1 MQKSISN
8 FSPSEVK
15 VFLGEGGGLSV
26 LGGGGLP
33 QNSAKTFRQQQFLP
47 GGGGGDGH
55 PCGGKN
61 PPKSNLNLPLIVE
74 DTFRR
79 APFNQ
84 YRQSLGIGIL
94 TFVVN
99 LRHHSQSNSCGNNVN
114 GPVSKSVNYLSANI
128 GRLGLKALSWGIYM
142 RSNSVDNDSGNGAA
156 QFK

>member
-1 MQKSISN
+1 M
-8 FSPSEVK
+8 K
-15 VFLGEGGGLSV
+15 VADFLYWGEGVYPKIRPKLLDNNNFCWG
-26 LGGGGLP
+26 
-33 QNSAKTFRQQQFLP
+33 
-47 GGGGGDGH
+47 GH
-55 PCGGKN
+55 PCGEKN

-99 LRHHSQSNSCGNNVN
+99 LRHHAQSNSCGNNVN

-128 GRLGLKALSWGIYM
+128 GRFGLKALCWEIYM
-142 RSNSVDNDSGNGAA
+142 RSNFVDKESGNGAV
-156 QFK
+156 QCK

>member
-1 MQKSISN
+1 MK
-8 FSPSEVK
+8 F
-15 VFLGEGGGLSV
+15 FLGESGGLFV
-26 LGGGGLP
+26 LRGGGLP
-33 QNSAKTFRQQQFLP
+33 QNSAKTFRQQQILP
-47 GGGGGDGH
+47 GGWGH

-61 PPKSNLNLPLIVE
+61 PPKSKLNLPLIVE

-142 RSNSVDNDSGNGAA
+142 RSNSVDNDSGNGAV
-156 QFK
+156 QCK